1 MFKILN
7 QNNFI
12 FVAAIGIFLFG
23 LYNCFNLIYYNTTID
38 VEHDY
43 IGNALHINQF
53 KNQFSIH
60 HPSSILYY
68 ILSIILYFFEKSSFN
83 LDIAIFISRSI
94 FYSSCIFLLAIS
106 SLFISKNKFKFFLI
120 SIFYF
125 TFCFPLF
132 FYSTKLN
139 AEAFIFCISLLFFVF
154 SSKPSDKINL
164 LLITFL
170 FSLILS
176 IKITSIILVPIIIF
190 VLIKTSNNKRIF
202 LLNFFKYFF
211 IFFFTYLVFSIPIIG
226 LLPITWIVS
235 VKRVFI
241 LLNELNISISLFTIA
256 LFSITVILIFLIFKF
271 YEQIKKLSIDNFN
284 LIYFFILFS
293 LVAFVSFNQ
302 NANKGFI
309 FELILNLRHII
320 ALLPLILIFY
330 FKQKIFKFIYFF
342 SLFLSL
348 IFFYSFNDTLYKNEN
363 ILDDYFLK
371 NQDSNIFLFPNFN
384 ANSKLVF
391 FEWSNYIYAN
401 NKINKNIII
410 FDKKII
416 NNKNITFLN
425 LRQHFDTTL
434 TNDVKNELRKNSNFF
449 VKLLDIRE
457 YIKEVRNK
465 KSYNKPFFENAIY
478 GFKPYFDSNYD
489 ICISQLNKELKNG
502 KFLIS
507 NKDLNNSK
515 YTKDQLLG
523 LFTQC
528 GFNYKIVYLEE
539 FNINEISF
547 Y

>member
-12 FVAAIGIFLFG
+12 FVATIGIFLFG
-23 LYNCFNLIYYNTTID
+23 LYNCFNFIYYNTAID

-68 ILSIILYFFEKSSFN
+68 ILSVILFFFEKSSFN

-94 FYSSCIFLLAIS
+94 FYSSCIFLLAVS

-139 AEAFIFCISLLFFVF
+139 AEAFLFCISLLFFVF
-154 SSKPSDKINL
+154 SSKPSNKINL

-235 VKRVFI
+235 VKRIFI
-241 LLNELNISISLFTIA
+241 LLNELNISISLFIIA

-293 LVAFVSFNQ
+293 LATYVSFNQ

-320 ALLPLILIFY
+320 VLLPLILIFY
-330 FKQKIFKFIYFF
+330 FKQKIFKLIYFF

-348 IFFYSFNDTLYKNEN
+348 IIFYSFNDVLYKNEN

-384 ANSKLVF
+384 TNSKLVF

-401 NKINKNIII
+401 NKINKNKII

-434 TNDVKNELRKNSNFF
+434 TNDVKNELIKNSNFF
-449 VKLLDIRE
+449 IKLLDIRE

-523 LFTQC
+523 LFTKC